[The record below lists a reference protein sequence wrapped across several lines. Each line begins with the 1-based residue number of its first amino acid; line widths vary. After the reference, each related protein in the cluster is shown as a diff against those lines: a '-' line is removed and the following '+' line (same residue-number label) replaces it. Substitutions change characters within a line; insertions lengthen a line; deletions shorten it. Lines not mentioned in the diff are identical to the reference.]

1 LAVGEIFFGGGGIRQ
16 VYLLE
21 SPIMEEYIAGYSP
34 SGDNTITT
42 KISQKD
48 WEITNEENQL
58 GKI

>member
-1 LAVGEIFFGGGGIRQ
+1 
-16 VYLLE
+16 
-21 SPIMEEYIAGYSP
+21 MEEYIAGYSP